1 MHATHIAHSAI
12 SKSFA
17 RASSRSEGKTI
28 YDRRC
33 ICILCAK
40 VAVRAKFE
48 RKTRAAERM
57 AGNLQKNSNRARPV
71 VVARARRAATVRATF
86 SRRTTFVLRTT
97 FFRLH
102 TTSCPKACSGTV
114 LAVDRII
121 SAQ

>member
-1 MHATHIAHSAI
+1 MN
-12 SKSFA
+12 
-17 RASSRSEGKTI
+17 EE
-28 YDRRC
+28 Y
-33 ICILCAK
+33 
-40 VAVRAKFE
+40 
-48 RKTRAAERM
+48 RAAVARGYQLGRTEGIDAM

-102 TTSCPKACSGTV
+102 TTSCPKVVPSTV
-114 LAVDRII
+114 LAVDHII